1 LSAPTQSGASR
12 VIRNI
17 VAALILVPLT
27 IVIVAFAVANRQR
40 VIISL
45 DPFGSG
51 QDAAFTTRPL
61 PLFLVL
67 FGVLILGVV
76 IGGTAGWLRHGGY
89 KRTAKRL
96 DQEVVRLRA
105 ELDAHKRATGAAPPI
120 APAAPPERLR
130 LQVPVA

>member
-1 LSAPTQSGASR
+1 MNLARAATT
-12 VIRNI
+12 IRNI

-76 IGGTAGWLRHGGY
+76 IGGVAGWLRHGGY
-89 KRTAKRL
+89 KRTASRL

-105 ELDAHKRATGAAPPI
+105 ELDAHNKRATGAAPPI

-130 LQVPVA
+130 LQAPVA